1 MFDAYREETAHFIRQ
16 PLAKISEGKDQL
28 IAGIITSARML
39 TGQRGRMMIATID
52 DGTAALEVTLYS
64 EVYEPNRSWL
74 KEDELLV
81 AKVNVTPDKFS
92 GGMRIVSEAVMDITG
107 ARMRFARNVHVFID
121 TAIDIKMLRSQISP
135 YLMSSRVRDP
145 KLGSANFSH
154 LNSNDAV
161 KGLMLTA
168 AVTTSGGACLMQFPE
183 DLRIYPDDA
192 CLHGLSQILAS
203 KQNNPVQVQYH

>member
-1 MFDAYREETAHFIRQ
+1 MFDAYRDETAHFIRQ
-16 PLAKISEGKDQL
+16 PLAKVTEGKDQL

-52 DGTAALEVTLYS
+52 DGSAAIEVTLYS

-81 AKVNVTPDKFS
+81 AKVNITPDKFS
-92 GGMRIVSEAVMDITG
+92 GGVRIVSEAVMDITG
-107 ARMRFARNVHVFID
+107 ARMRFARNVHLSID
-121 TAIDIKMLRSQISP
+121 SAIDLKSLRSQIGP
-135 YLMSSRVRDP
+135 YLMSNRARDP
-145 KLGSANFSH
+145 KLGPAPTII
-154 LNSNDAV
+154 LGGNDGM

-183 DLRIYPDDA
+183 ELRIYPDDA
-192 CLHGLSQILAS
+192 CLHSLNQILTARQS
-203 KQNNPVQVQYH
+203 STVQVQYQ